1 MKRAL
6 IAGLILLAGCSGQKD
21 KGAAEPKPSALVS
34 TEVVRTASL
43 PEVLTTYG
51 AAEVTAA
58 GERIVATPLE
68 SIVSQVL
75 VAVGDPVRAGQ
86 ALVQLQ
92 PSPTVR
98 LDIAKAARDAQA
110 AQTAYARAVRLR
122 STGLVS
128 DADVETTRAAVATAQ
143 TLSQSLSGR
152 LSGVL
157 NAPIGGIVQTIA
169 SAPGDLVAAGAPIM
183 KIGPGTGSRVRLGLD
198 PREAS
203 RIHVGEAV
211 RVSPTDGGPGFTGS
225 ITALDPRADPQT
237 RLASAFASIPRGL
250 QVSPGQPLK
259 GEITVG
265 RHTGVATVPRSAVL
279 YEGDKPYLFVIEGGV
294 AHRREVTLGVESGD
308 QVEVRSGLK
317 PGERIALNGG
327 TALSDGM
334 AVRQQ
339 SGAAARP

>member
-6 IAGLILLAGCSGQKD
+6 AAGLILLTGCSAQKD
-21 KGAAEPKPSALVS
+21 TGAAEPKPSALVS
-34 TEVVRTASL
+34 TAVVQTSAL
-43 PEVLTTYG
+43 PEILTAYG
-51 AAEVTAA
+51 AAETTAA
-58 GERIVATPLE
+58 GERIVAAPLE
-68 SIVSQVL
+68 SILSQVL

-86 ALVQLQ
+86 AVAQVQ

-98 LDIAKAARDAQA
+98 LDIARAARDAQT
-110 AQTAYARAVRLR
+110 AQAAYARAVRLR
-122 STGLVS
+122 SSGLVS
-128 DADVETTRAAVATAQ
+128 DADVETTRAALSNAQ
-143 TLSQSLSGR
+143 TSSQSLSGR
-152 LSGVL
+152 LSGAL
-157 NAPIGGIVQTIA
+157 TAPISGIVQTVG

-203 RIHVGEAV
+203 RIHVGEGV

-250 QVSPGQPLK
+250 QVNPGQPLK

-308 QVEVRSGLK
+308 RVEIREGLK
-317 PGERIALNGG
+317 VGARIALDGG

-334 AVRQQ
+334 AVRQATGP
-339 SGAAARP
+339 SPKP